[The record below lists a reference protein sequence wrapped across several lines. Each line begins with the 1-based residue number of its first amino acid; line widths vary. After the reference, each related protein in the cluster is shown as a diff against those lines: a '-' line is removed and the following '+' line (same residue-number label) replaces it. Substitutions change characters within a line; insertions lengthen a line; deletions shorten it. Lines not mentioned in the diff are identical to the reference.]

1 MINLTI
7 RSYKGE
13 IDLQAISDLLNACEA
28 VDELN
33 KGASVS
39 ELQEISNNPSLD
51 KVRDIRLWEDANSKL
66 IGIGHLSIS
75 TSDEAINGFLLC
87 CVHPNARSG
96 NLERQIVTW
105 AEERMREVQQERGV
119 SVKLHISARDD
130 KVGLIALLESN
141 GFKSESY
148 GLIMRRSLKEPIPE
162 PQLPASFTLRQVRSQ
177 QDAEAWVEFYHQ
189 SFIDDSDYHDLT
201 VEHYKYQLRNPTYRP
216 ELDLVAIAPDGTFA
230 ACCECSINP
239 ESNTRN
245 RYSEGWIDK
254 LGTRRGFR
262 RIGLGRAMLLTGMRQ
277 LQAAGMDIAKLSV
290 NFDNPNGALQL
301 YESVGFH
308 KLYTLISYVKDWT
321 LDK

>member
-13 IDLQAISDLLNACEA
+13 TDLQAISDLLNACEA
-28 VDELN
+28 VDKLN

-39 ELQEISNNPSLD
+39 ELQEASNDISID
-51 KVRDIRLWEDANSKL
+51 KARDIRLWEDANCKL
-66 IGIGHLSIS
+66 IGIGYLSLS
-75 TSDEAINGFLLC
+75 TSDETINALLLC

-96 NLERQIVTW
+96 NLERQIVAW
-105 AEERMREVQQERGV
+105 AEQRMREVQQERDV

-148 GLIMRRSLKEPIPE
+148 VLIMRRSLKEPIPE

-177 QDAEAWVEFYHQ
+177 QDAEAWVEFYHR
-189 SFIDDSDYHDLT
+189 SFIDNSSYYNLT
-201 VEHYKYQLRNPTYRP
+201 VEHFHNLRSPPTYRP

-230 ACCECSINP
+230 ACCDCSINP
-239 ESNTRN
+239 ESNKRN
-245 RYSEGWIDK
+245 RHSEGWIDK

-262 RIGLGRAMLLTGMRQ
+262 RIGLGRAMLLFGMRQ
-277 LQAAGMDIAKLSV
+277 LQAAGMDIAKLAV
-290 NFDNPNGALQL
+290 DFDNPNGALQL

-321 LDK
+321 LEK